1 MQTRFPNRFL
11 PYLLLSPS
19 LIVVLIFFVIPSAQ
33 SLYLSFYRVSPLGN
47 RRIFNGIENFTRLF
61 QDQDYLNSITVS
73 VKFSLFVV
81 LVGLTASLAVAVV
94 ANQRLRG
101 FALYRTLLIWPYALS
116 PAIAGIIWA
125 LMLDPSFG
133 IASYLLKTV
142 LGLDFRYLTDA
153 NHALLFVGIAA
164 AWKMLGYN
172 IIFFLAGLQALPT
185 ELLDAAAIDG
195 ANSWKR
201 FWRISFPLLSPT
213 TFFLF
218 IMNTLYAFFEV
229 FGLIHITTEGGPG
242 RATDILVF
250 KLYRDG
256 FIGMNTGFASAQS
269 IVLLVM
275 VSILTILQFR
285 YAGSKVF
292 YR

>member
-1 MQTRFPNRFL
+1 MQTRFPNRIL

-19 LIVVLIFFVIPSAQ
+19 LLVVLIFFVIPSAQ

-47 RRIFNGIENFTRLF
+47 RRIFNGIGNFTRLV
-61 QDQDYLNSITVS
+61 QDQDYLNSATVS
-73 VKFSLFVV
+73 VKFALFVV
-81 LVGLTASLAVAVV
+81 VVGLTVSLAVAVV

-101 FALYRTLLIWPYALS
+101 FAIYRTLLIWPYALS

-133 IASYLLKTV
+133 VVSHLLRTG
-142 LGLDFRYLTDA
+142 LGVDFRYLTNA
-153 NHALLFVGIAA
+153 THALLFVGIAA

-256 FIGMNTGFASAQS
+256 FIGMNTGLASAQS
-269 IVLLVM
+269 IILLVM

>member
-1 MQTRFPNRFL
+1 MQTRFPNRVL
-11 PYLLLSPS
+11 PYILLSPS
-19 LIVVLIFFVIPSAQ
+19 LIVVLVFFVIPSVQ
-33 SLYLSFYRVSPLGN
+33 SLYLSFYRVNPLGN
-47 RRIFNGIENFTRLF
+47 RRIFVGMENFTRLF
-61 QDQDYLNSITVS
+61 RDQDYLNSITVS
-73 VKFSLFVV
+73 VKFALFVV
-81 LVGLTASLAVAVV
+81 VVGLTISLAVAVV

-101 FALYRTLLIWPYALS
+101 FAVYRTLLIWPYALS
-116 PAIAGIIWA
+116 PAVAGIIWA

-133 IASYLLKTV
+133 MASHLLKSIFGV
-142 LGLDFRYLTDA
+142 DFRYLT
-153 NHALLFVGIAA
+153 NTSHALLFVGIAA
-164 AWKMLGYN
+164 TWKMLGYN
-172 IIFFLAGLQALPT
+172 IIFFLAGLQSLPT

-213 TFFLF
+213 TFFLL

-269 IVLLVM
+269 IMMLIM